1 MPPTSGVIWPGNDS
15 PEETVADQKLGEI
28 LYPRNCRVGVSP
40 DKSQLAFTFT
50 SPTHSPI
57 TLVLPLAGAVGL
69 QQKLARSLIMLGVQ
83 PLPSRRQAAAA
94 QAKSPKVAAAGAAAG
109 QPAGEAEAGPGESP
123 PAA

>member
-1 MPPTSGVIWPGNDS
+1 MSDAKS
-15 PEETVADQKLGEI
+15 PDPKLGKI

-50 SPTHSPI
+50 SPTHSPV

-83 PLPSRRQAAAA
+83 PLPSRR
-94 QAKSPKVAAAGAAAG
+94 KSAPQGAAGATAAG
-109 QPAGEAEAGPGESP
+109 ADTRQTAESEPRTQGEAASR
-123 PAA
+123 

>member
-1 MPPTSGVIWPGNDS
+1 MAPTSGVIWPGNDG
-15 PEETVADQKLGEI
+15 PEETVSEQKLGEV
-28 LYPRNCRVGVSP
+28 LYPRNCRVGVSQ

-83 PLPSRRQAAAA
+83 PLPSRRQAAT
-94 QAKSPKVAAAGAAAG
+94 QTRSPKAAAAGADGEQPADEAAAG
-109 QPAGEAEAGPGESP
+109 SGEST